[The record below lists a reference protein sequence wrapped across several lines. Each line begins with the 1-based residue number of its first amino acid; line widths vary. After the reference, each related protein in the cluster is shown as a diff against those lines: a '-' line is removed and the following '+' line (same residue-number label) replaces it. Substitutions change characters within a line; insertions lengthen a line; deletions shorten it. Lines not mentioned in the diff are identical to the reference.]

1 MKSVAFVN
9 DDVRKSESSSIYWRD
24 SLSENLSLTPNLF
37 ITGKELADAFN
48 EKVGA
53 GNFYLKPNSSGLYYL
68 PSNYPDKS
76 TVAISM
82 SPALSYL
89 FGWSTKDGERM
100 PKLTSILFGNDLQSG
115 YPFNIESTTHGK
127 LTFFRLQNSREKWP
141 LSFNTNTDVW
151 NLIKGSFQV
160 VQIDSDI
167 VQEEYVGSETS
178 QTLAFLPFYY
188 KKKRTWLIFD
198 RVSWM
203 RINKTTFNEFFI
215 RLSTT
220 TGTLFKGVDCTVV
233 LETRKRPIF

>member
-1 MKSVAFVN
+1 MKRAYDSIGKTAVRPKQFIFQGRTDKEGKLYITNSTKPFSYNDNYEIGLKSVAFVN
-9 DDVRKSESSSIYWRD
+9 DDVRKSESSSIYRRD
-24 SLSENLSLTPNLF
+24 SLSGNLSLTPNLF
-37 ITGKELADAFN
+37 ITGKKLADAFN

-53 GNFYLKPNSSGLYYL
+53 DNFYLKPNSSGLYYL
-68 PSNYPDKS
+68 LSKYQDKS

-151 NLIKGSFQV
+151 NLI
-160 VQIDSDI
+160 
-167 VQEEYVGSETS
+167 
-178 QTLAFLPFYY
+178 
-188 KKKRTWLIFD
+188 
-198 RVSWM
+198 RV
-203 RINKTTFNEFFI
+203 
-215 RLSTT
+215 
-220 TGTLFKGVDCTVV
+220 LFKLFKSIAT
-233 LETRKRPIF
+233 